1 MGDVRDRLRAEKTR
15 AQSPSADRVPTLA
28 SQTPDSRL
36 ASARERSR
44 LASSTEACLA
54 QALRRHP
61 RAATTRAGPMCD
73 EPKQQST
80 CFCFRGRPASP
91 GPSARALRKKPDG
104 RGWSSRVSSI
114 ARLRGSQL
122 SLLGARGQS
131 TCGWRQWPR
140 RHIGHRPRAR
150 RAHASASGLLSATR
164 ADRLRRCRAR
174 RCGLS
179 LRALRNGTR
188 R

>member
-15 AQSPSADRVPTLA
+15 AQSPSAHRVPTLA

-61 RAATTRAGPMCD
+61 RAATPRAGPMCD
-73 EPKQQST
+73 EPKLQST
-80 CFCFRGRPASP
+80 CFCCRGRPASP

-104 RGWSSRVSSI
+104 RGWSSRVSSM

-150 RAHASASGLLSATR
+150 RAHALPQPQGCSRQRGPT
-164 ADRLRRCRAR
+164 D
-174 RCGLS
+174 
-179 LRALRNGTR
+179 
-188 R
+188 